1 MAERDGGHIIA
12 EQLQQRGVEH
22 IFTLCGGHISP
33 ILVGANKLGIHV
45 VDVRDEASAVFAADA
60 VARMTGNV
68 GVAAVTAGPGV
79 TNTVTA
85 VKNAQMAQSP
95 VLIMGGATA
104 TILRGRGSL
113 QDIDQMS
120 LMKPIV
126 KWCTRVT
133 TVKAL
138 EPTIQKALDVAKSG
152 VPGPVFVEVPID
164 LLYPEE
170 VVKGWYLEE
179 AGLDDP
185 KTLLAKGAQ
194 LGMKAYLARQFHQP
208 HFSMD
213 LTPPNVDR
221 QLFSS
226 SLDSKIDKAA
236 DALARAEQ
244 PALVV
249 GSQTLVNMNQ
259 TQARRVAEA
268 IESLGMPVWLGGMAR
283 GLLGRD
289 SDIQLFHKRTA
300 ALKRSDYAIVSGF
313 PFDFRLGYGRKI
325 NSEATLVAANLSQE
339 DLTKNRKPDIGLQMH
354 PGEFLIALAERMSGD
369 RAHGNKTSDNKTTWK
384 PWFDECRE
392 REATRNANIDARAGE
407 GDELVHP
414 IYFFK
419 RLEEMMGDDAVI
431 VVDGGD
437 FVATGA
443 YVLRPRQPLNW
454 LDPGVFGTLGVGGGF
469 ALGGALC
476 RPDSEV
482 WLIWG
487 DGSSGYSLAEFDTFV
502 RHGLAPIAVIGTDA
516 SWAQIARDQT
526 VILDDDIGTTLL
538 HTEYHKVAEG
548 YGGVG
553 ILVTEESKVDAA
565 IKRAKKLS
573 KEGKPVVI
581 NLHLAPSDF
590 RKGSISV

>member
-1 MAERDGGHIIA
+1 MAKRDGGHIIA
-12 EQLQQRGVEH
+12 EKLKARGIEH
-22 IFTLCGGHISP
+22 VFTLCGGHISP
-33 ILVGANKLGIHV
+33 ILVGAKDLGLQV
-45 VDVRDEASAVFAADA
+45 VDVRHEASAVFAADA
-60 VARMTGNV
+60 TARMTGKP

-95 VLIMGGATA
+95 VLILGGATA

-113 QDIDQMS
+113 QDIDQMA
-120 LMKPIV
+120 LMSPIV

-138 EPTIQKALDVAKSG
+138 GPTIERALQVATEG

-179 AGLDDP
+179 AGLDNP
-185 KTLLAKGAQ
+185 KTLLAKGMQ
-194 LGMKAYLARQFHQP
+194 LGMKAYLLRQFHQP
-208 HFSMD
+208 HVSVD
-213 LTPPNVDR
+213 LTPPQVEMP
-221 QLFSS
+221 FKK
-226 SLDSKIDKAA
+226 SLEAKIDKAV
-236 DALARAEQ
+236 DALARSER
-244 PALVV
+244 PTLVV
-249 GSQTLVNMNQ
+249 GNQTLVNMNQ
-259 TQARRVAEA
+259 SQARRVARA
-268 IESLGMPVWLGGMAR
+268 IEALGVPVWLGGMAR

-289 SDIQLFHKRTA
+289 SDIQFFHKRTA
-300 ALKRSDYAIVSGF
+300 ALKKSDCAIVTGF

-325 NSEATLVAANLSQE
+325 NSKATLVSANLSAE
-339 DLTKNRKPDIGLQMH
+339 DLTKNRRPDIALQMH
-354 PGEFLIALAERMSGD
+354 PGDFIIALAERIRGGKRSWQD
-369 RAHGNKTSDNKTTWK
+369 
-384 PWFDECRE
+384 WFDECRE
-392 REATRNANIDARAGE
+392 REEARNADIDARAQDA
-407 GDELVHP
+407 DELVHP

-419 RLEEMMGDDAVI
+419 RLEELMGDNAVI
-431 VVDGGD
+431 AVDGGD

-487 DGSSGYSLAEFDTFV
+487 DGSSAYSLAEFDTYI
-502 RHGLAPIAVIGTDA
+502 RHGLAPIAVVGTDA
-516 SWAQIARDQT
+516 SWGQIARDQV
-526 VILDDDIGTTLL
+526 VILEDEVGTCLR

-548 YGGVG
+548 YGGKG
-553 ILVTEESKVDAA
+553 ILVTEESQVDDA
-565 IKRAKKLS
+565 IKEAKKLAS
-573 KEGKPVVI
+573 EGIPVLI

>member
-1 MAERDGGHIIA
+1 MAQRDGGFIIA
-12 EQLQQRGVEH
+12 EQLQSRGVEH
-22 IFTLCGGHISP
+22 VFTLCGGHISP
-33 ILVGANKLGIHV
+33 ILVGANNLGISV

-120 LMKPIV
+120 LMEPIV

-138 EPTIQKALDVAKSG
+138 GPTIKKALDVAKSG

-164 LLYPEE
+164 LLYPED

-185 KTLLAKGAQ
+185 KTLMAKGAQ

-208 HFSMD
+208 HLSVD
-213 LTPPNVDR
+213 LSAPKVELP
-221 QLFSS
+221 FGS
-226 SLDSKIDKAA
+226 SLEAKIDKAA
-236 DALARAEQ
+236 NALARAQQ
-244 PALVV
+244 PVLVA

-259 TQARRVAEA
+259 TEARRVADA
-268 IESLGMPVWLGGMAR
+268 IESLGIPVWLGGMAR
-283 GLLGRD
+283 GLLGRQ
-289 SDIQLFHKRTA
+289 SDHQFFHKRTA
-300 ALKRSDYAIVSGF
+300 ALKKSDYAIVSGF

-325 NSEATLVAANLSQE
+325 NSKATLVAANLSEE

-354 PGEFLIALAERMSGD
+354 PGEFLIKLAERMDARKRSSLGAPKLD
-369 RAHGNKTSDNKTTWK
+369 A
-384 PWFDECRE
+384 WFDECRE
-392 REATRNANIDARAGE
+392 REDARNANIDARAGE

-476 RPDSEV
+476 RPDSEI

-487 DGSSGYSLAEFDTFV
+487 DGSSGYSLAEFDTYV

-516 SWAQIARDQT
+516 SWAQIARDQV
-526 VILDDDIGTTLL
+526 VILEDDVGTTLR